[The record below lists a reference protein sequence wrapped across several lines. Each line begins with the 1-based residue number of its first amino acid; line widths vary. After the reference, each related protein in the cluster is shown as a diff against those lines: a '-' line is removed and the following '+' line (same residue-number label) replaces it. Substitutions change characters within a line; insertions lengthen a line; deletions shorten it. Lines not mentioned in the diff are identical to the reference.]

1 MASTYSDRLRLE
13 LMGSGDQSGTWGDT
27 TNRNLGTLLEESI
40 AGVANIA
47 MLDADKTLTTN
58 NGTSDEA
65 RKMTLKISGTLTAT
79 RNVVVPAKE
88 KVYFVDCSTLTGGKV
103 NIKTASGTGVE
114 VSPGFKTMVYCNATN
129 VITILPQALNETATT
144 NDVLTFNGTS
154 WVAGSATALSF
165 STGMIM
171 MWGGAIADIPSGW
184 ILCDGT
190 APAPDLRDRFV
201 IGASQD
207 DGSPAVAKTN
217 VTGSLTLSGGS
228 KDAIIVSHNHSGSAG
243 GGSHSH
249 SMTFKTTSKS
259 ENTTPG
265 ILSHIEN
272 ISGYYTQNTAN
283 ANHNH
288 NLSINSTGSS
298 GTDANLPPYYALAYI
313 YKL

>member
-27 TNRNLGTLLEESI
+27 TNRNLGTLIEESI
-40 AGVANIA
+40 AGVANIT
-47 MLDADKTLTTN
+47 MTDADKTLTTN

-88 KVYFVDCSTLTGGKV
+88 KVYFVDCTTLTGGKV

-114 VSPGFKTMVYCNATN
+114 VSPGFKAMVYCNATN

-165 STGMIM
+165 SAGMIM
-171 MWGGAIADIPSGW
+171 MWAGTIATIPSGW

-190 APAPDLRDRFV
+190 APAPDLRDRFI

-207 DGSPAVAKTN
+207 DGGAAKTN
-217 VTGSLTLSGGS
+217 VTGSLTQSGGS
-228 KDAIIVSHNHSGSAG
+228 KDAVTVSHTHTVSGSTTSTGNLNHTYIKFESLQPQHGSDTQCWHKQSTVNVG
-243 GGSHSH
+243 GG
-249 SMTFKTTSKS
+249 
-259 ENTTPG
+259 G
-265 ILSHIEN
+265 
-272 ISGYYTQNTAN
+272 
-283 ANHNH
+283 NHNH
-288 NLSINSTGSS
+288 NISGNAASS
-298 GTDANLPPYYALAYI
+298 GVVGDNLNLPPYYALAYI
-313 YKL
+313 YKT